1 MALRRMYLYKLAI
14 QYAHVVT
21 EAFSR
26 DEESVHVNH
35 LVVRQIKCTKHTTT
49 KWYILCFL
57 SITKISL
64 NPRFIAFSALKILIY
79 KAKA

>member
-1 MALRRMYLYKLAI
+1 MALRRMFLYKLAI

-35 LVVRQIKCTKHTTT
+35 LEVRQIKCTKHTTT
-49 KWYILCFL
+49 K
-57 SITKISL
+57 
-64 NPRFIAFSALKILIY
+64 
-79 KAKA
+79 